1 MEVCH
6 IDNPLFNALV
16 LGKRTLPSA
25 RMGDVLPEGS
35 VAPDFEATD
44 QDGNAVRLAT
54 FRGRPVV
61 LYFYPQDDTP
71 GCTREACAFRD
82 DFEAFRARGA
92 VVLGVSTQDEASHRA
107 FRGKYDLN
115 FPLVADPD
123 KRIARAYGALGL
135 LGLAKRVTYVI
146 GPTSVVLAAFR
157 RIDPKSHSEGALRVL
172 ASLEVGRP

>member
-1 MEVCH
+1 
-6 IDNPLFNALV
+6 
-16 LGKRTLPSA
+16 
-25 RMGDVLPEGS
+25 MGDVLPEGS

-44 QDGNAVRLAT
+44 QDGNPVRLGA

-61 LYFYPQDDTP
+61 LYFYPEDDTP

-82 DFEAFRARGA
+82 DIEAFRARGA

-115 FPLVADPD
+115 FPLVADPA

-135 LGLAKRVTYVI
+135 LGFAKRVTYVI
-146 GPTSVVLAAFR
+146 GPTGVVLASFR
-157 RIDPKSHSEGALRVL
+157 MIDPKSHSEGALRVL